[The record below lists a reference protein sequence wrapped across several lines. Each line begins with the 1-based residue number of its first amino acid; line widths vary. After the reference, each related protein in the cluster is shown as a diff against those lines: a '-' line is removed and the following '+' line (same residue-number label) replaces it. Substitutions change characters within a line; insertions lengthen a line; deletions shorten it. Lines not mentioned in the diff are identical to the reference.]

1 MRKASVGSVH
11 RAAAFLALHMGLD
24 PEQGAHWVGQSCLK
38 TGKIKHFW
46 SLLSVEKGAAAWKR
60 REKGCLF

>member
-46 SLLSVEKGAAAWKR
+46 SLLRVEKGAAA
-60 REKGCLF
+60 